1 MNAFI
6 YIAVALLS
14 LDNFPLMFGG
24 AYKPVS
30 LVFIGLYCALKLPV
44 LIRMKFQRKEI
55 WIFIVLASAVL
66 ISAILGLQN
75 QYSFAGLQDAVV
87 SLAAGILIYL
97 SFKIFV
103 DSNERR
109 KESFLTLFR
118 WMFRGYWLA
127 VVIGLL
133 QLVYMYA
140 VPSGALSS
148 VIGFFVQRDSYV
160 TAGRL
165 HFTFSEPS
173 YIGLHTNLLLFPS
186 YLILKKYNYLTK
198 SDKVLLWVFIPLSLL
213 SLSIRYY
220 LDLLFFVVIYVIITS
235 RPDKFMMLFVKFVF
249 SLAAAAVLLNIVFVN
264 NIFQIKSD
272 HYYRILHIYE
282 DPYSITEDNS
292 FSIRSTYSSLG
303 FQSFLDKP
311 WFGYGIGNYYY
322 GFMNNVD
329 RIPAD
334 TLEENEELRDAK
346 HNLTLPQYNM
356 YTRLLSEFGLLGI
369 MLLCL
374 LLSLIKLSHKGNLPK
389 LMVILLLY
397 SLLQFD
403 SFAFIQMLL
412 WIAVLQNGEMSGL
425 RVGKAAGQENGKKKV
440 EVLPGPWVQLRH
452 SEHYPK

>member
-6 YIAVALLS
+6 YLAFALLP
-14 LDNFPLMFGG
+14 LDNFPYMFGG

-30 LVFIGLYCALKLPV
+30 LIFIVLYCVLKIPV

-55 WIFIVLASAVL
+55 WIFIVLVSAVL

-75 QYSFAGLQDAVV
+75 NYSFAGLQDAVV
-87 SLAAGILIYL
+87 SLAAGIIIYL
-97 SFKIFV
+97 SFRIYV
-103 DSNERR
+103 HSSEYR
-109 KESFLTLFR
+109 KDSFLTLFR

-127 VVIGLL
+127 VIIGLL

-140 VPSGALSS
+140 FHSGALSS

-173 YIGLHTNLLLFPS
+173 YIGLHTNLLLFPA

-198 SDKVLLWVFIPLSLL
+198 SDKVLLWIFIPLSLL

-220 LDLLFFVVIYVIITS
+220 LDLLFFVVVYVIVTS
-235 RPDKFMMLFVKFVF
+235 KPEKFLMLFMKFMMY
-249 SLAAAAVLLNIVFVN
+249 LAAAAVLLNIVFVN
-264 NIFQIKSD
+264 NLFQLKSD

-282 DPYSITEDNS
+282 DPASITEDNS

-303 FQSFLDKP
+303 FRSFLDKP
-311 WFGYGIGNYYY
+311 WFGYGMGNYYY
-322 GFMNNVD
+322 GFMHNLD
-329 RIPAD
+329 HIPAD

-346 HNLTLPQYNM
+346 YNLTLPQYNM

-369 MLLCL
+369 MLILL
-374 LLSLIKLSHKGNLPK
+374 LLSLVRLSHKGNFPK
-389 LMVILLLY
+389 LMVVLLLY

-403 SFAFIQMLL
+403 SFAFIQ
-412 WIAVLQNGEMSGL
+412 VLFWVAILQSEEVSRL
-425 RVGKAAGQENGKKKV
+425 RIGKAESTENKRKMAKMHS
-440 EVLPGPWVQLRH
+440 GPWVQLRR

>member
-1 MNAFI
+1 MNALI
-6 YIAVALLS
+6 YIAAALLP
-14 LDNFPLMFGG
+14 LDNFPFMFGG

-30 LVFIGLYCALKLPV
+30 LIFIGIYALLKIPA
-44 LIRMKFQRKEI
+44 LIRMKFQRKEV
-55 WIFIVLASAVL
+55 WIFIVLLSAVL
-66 ISAILGLQN
+66 ISALLGLQN
-75 QYSFAGLQDAVV
+75 HYSFAGLQDASV

-97 SFKIFV
+97 SFRIFV
-103 DSNERR
+103 DSNTRGMAT
-109 KESFLTLFR
+109 FLTLFR

-127 VVIGLL
+127 IVIGLI
-133 QLVYMYA
+133 QLVYMYV
-140 VPSGALSS
+140 VPGSALSS
-148 VIGFFVQRDSYV
+148 VIGFFVQRDSYI

-173 YIGLHTNLLLFPS
+173 YIGLHTNLLLFPA
-186 YLILKKYNYLTK
+186 YLILKKHNCLTK

-220 LDLLFFVVIYVIITS
+220 LDLLFFVVLYVIITS
-235 RPDKFMMLFVKFVF
+235 RPEKFMMLLMKFVF
-249 SLAAAAVLLNIVFVN
+249 SIAAAAILLNIVFVN
-264 NIFQIKSD
+264 NVFQLKSD
-272 HYYRILHIYE
+272 HYYRILHIFE

-311 WFGYGIGNYYY
+311 WFGYGMGNYYY
-322 GFMNNVD
+322 GFMHNVD

-346 HNLTLPQYNM
+346 TNLTLPQYNM

-369 MLLCL
+369 MLMIL
-374 LLSLIKLSHKGNLPK
+374 LLSLVRPSHKGNLPK

-403 SFAFIQMLL
+403 SFAFIQVLF
-412 WIAVLQNGEMSGL
+412 WIAVLQNREMSGL
-425 RVGKAAGQENGKKKV
+425 RVGRLANNEDGRKRAGGY
-440 EVLPGPWVQLRH
+440 PGPWVPLRH
-452 SEHYPK
+452 SEQYPK